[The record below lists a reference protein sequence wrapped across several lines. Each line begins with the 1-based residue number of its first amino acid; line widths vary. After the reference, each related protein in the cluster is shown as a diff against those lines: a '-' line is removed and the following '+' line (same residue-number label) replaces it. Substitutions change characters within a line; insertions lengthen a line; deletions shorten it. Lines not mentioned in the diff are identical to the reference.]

1 MKHYFRVLLALVPA
15 VILMALASSCK
26 EDDSIVVS
34 KTELSWTKDGGKKTV
49 DITANCE
56 WTVTAPS
63 WISVEP
69 ASGSGNAQI
78 TVRTEKNEG
87 LERKDILTIAGGTA
101 MAQINLAQAGVDFSA
116 SQMLFE
122 FTAEGTPI
130 DFTIVSTY
138 DWTIQIPEDA
148 SWVTAQPL
156 SGKAGETQVR
166 LTPAPIVDR
175 TPRDRTFLTV
185 DYGKSFTM
193 LTVSQALPND
203 PPTKPELV
211 APEDGAENT
220 KINTYFSWKAAT
232 DPDGDAIS
240 YKLMLSEDNGAT
252 WSSTVTTATRTK
264 HNAFLTKST
273 QHLWKVQAIDSF
285 GAITESD
292 TRTFTTGDG
301 GAYKDGEV
309 STYQTESAGAPKPI
323 HLVFM
328 GDGFIEEDFTEGG
341 AFDQAVE
348 TAVNSLFSVEPY
360 ATYKDYFR
368 ISTVAVYSQERGAT
382 VKKDMSSVKAQTR
395 NTAFEATLEGG
406 NSTGTSCNYDKVFS
420 YAMKVPGVNQEAL
433 ENTTVF
439 LLININA
446 YAGTCMMEY
455 NGRSVSMC
463 PMGKES
469 FGPVVIHEGGGHGFG
484 RLLDEY
490 RYYAAELPS
499 DDKNSIKSWR
509 SKDPYYGY
517 NLDLTGDRNKVH
529 WAHYFDRPGYEAVSM
544 YEGGCLYEYG
554 VWRPEYISCMEDNR
568 PYYNAPSREA
578 IVRRIM
584 RASGKTFNME
594 DFISKDKIRSEKGAP
609 QTRTD
614 YVTEAF
620 VPFAPPIRVER

>member
-1 MKHYFRVLLALVPA
+1 
-15 VILMALASSCK
+15 MALASSCK
-26 EDDSIVVS
+26 EDDSIVAS
-34 KTELSWTKDGGKKTV
+34 KTELSWTKEGGKKTV
-49 DITANCE
+49 DIAANCE

-78 TVRTEKNEG
+78 TVRTDKNEG

-101 MAQINLAQAGVDFSA
+101 MAQINLVQAGVDFSA

-138 DWTIQIPEDA
+138 DWTIQIPQDA
-148 SWVTAQPL
+148 AWVTAEPL
-156 SGKAGETQVR
+156 SGKAGETKVR

-220 KINTYFSWKAAT
+220 KINTYFSWKPST

-240 YKLMLSEDNGAT
+240 YKLMLSEDNGTT
-252 WSSTVTTATRTK
+252 WSSTITTATRTK
-264 HNAFLTKST
+264 HNLFLTKST
-273 QHLWKVQAIDSF
+273 QHLWKVQAIDAF

-292 TRTFTTGDG
+292 VRTFTTGDG
-301 GAYKDGEV
+301 GAYKDGEISV
-309 STYQTESAGAPKPI
+309 YQTESAGAPKPV

-328 GDGFIEEDFTEGG
+328 GDGFIEEDYTEGG

-348 TAVNSLFSVEPY
+348 TAVNALFGVEPY

-382 VKKDMSSVKAQTR
+382 IKKDMSSVKAQTK

-420 YAMKVPGVNQEAL
+420 YALKVPGVTQEVL

-439 LLININA
+439 LLINVNA

-455 NGRSVSMC
+455 SGRSVSMC
-463 PMGKES
+463 PMGKDS

-584 RASGKTFNME
+584 RASGRTFNME
-594 DFISKDKIRSEKGAP
+594 DFISKDKVRSEKGAP

-620 VPFAPPIRVER
+620 VPFAPPILVER

>member
-15 VILMALASSCK
+15 LALLALANSCK
-26 EDDSIVVS
+26 EDDSIVAS

-49 DITANCE
+49 DITANCA

-69 ASGSGNAQI
+69 SSGSGNAQI

-101 MAQINLAQAGVDFSA
+101 MAQINLVQAGVDFSA

-130 DFTIVSTY
+130 EFTIVSTY
-138 DWTIQIPEDA
+138 DWTIQIPQDA
-148 SWVTAQPL
+148 SWVTAEPL
-156 SGKAGETQVR
+156 SGKAGETKVR

-220 KINTYFSWKAAT
+220 KINTYFSWKPST
-232 DPDGDAIS
+232 DPDGDEIS

-252 WSSTVTTATRTK
+252 WSSTITTATRTK

-273 QHLWKVQAIDSF
+273 QHLWKVQAIDAF

-292 TRTFTTGDG
+292 VRTFTTGDG
-301 GAYKDGEV
+301 GAYKDGEISV
-309 STYQTESAGAPKPI
+309 YQTESAGAPKPV

-328 GDGFIEEDFTEGG
+328 GDGFIEEDYTEGG

-348 TAVNSLFSVEPY
+348 TAVNALFSVEPY

-368 ISTVAVYSQERGAT
+368 ISTVAVYSPERGAT
-382 VKKDMSSVKAQTR
+382 IKKDMSSVKAQTK

-420 YAMKVPGVNQEAL
+420 YALKVPGVTQEAL

-439 LLININA
+439 LLINVNA

-455 NGRSVSMC
+455 SGRSVSMC
-463 PMGKES
+463 PMGKDS

-517 NLDLTGDRNKVH
+517 NIDITGDRNKVH

-594 DFISKDKIRSEKGAP
+594 DFISKDKVRSEKGAP

>member
-1 MKHYFRVLLALVPA
+1 
-15 VILMALASSCK
+15 MALASSCK

-101 MAQINLAQAGVDFSA
+101 MAQINLVQAGVDFSA

-220 KINTYFSWKAAT
+220 KINTYFSWKPAT

-264 HNAFLTKST
+264 HNVFLTKST
-273 QHLWKVQAIDSF
+273 QHLWKVQAIDAF

-292 TRTFTTGDG
+292 VRTFTTGDG
-301 GAYKDGEV
+301 GAYKDGEI
-309 STYQTESAGAPKPI
+309 SIYQTESAGAPKPV

-328 GDGFIEEDFTEGG
+328 GDGFIEEDYTEGG

-348 TAVNSLFSVEPY
+348 TAVNALFGVEPY

-368 ISTVAVYSQERGAT
+368 ISTVAVYSPERGAT
-382 VKKDMSSVKAQTR
+382 IKKDMSSVKAQTK

-420 YAMKVPGVNQEAL
+420 YALKVPGVTQEVL

-439 LLININA
+439 LLINVNA

-455 NGRSVSMC
+455 S
-463 PMGKES
+463 
-469 FGPVVIHEGGGHGFG
+469 GP
-484 RLLDEY
+484 
-490 RYYAAELPS
+490 LPS
-499 DDKNSIKSWR
+499 SGGDKQK
-509 SKDPYYGY
+509 
-517 NLDLTGDRNKVH
+517 
-529 WAHYFDRPGYEAVSM
+529 
-544 YEGGCLYEYG
+544 
-554 VWRPEYISCMEDNR
+554 
-568 PYYNAPSREA
+568 
-578 IVRRIM
+578 
-584 RASGKTFNME
+584 
-594 DFISKDKIRSEKGAP
+594 
-609 QTRTD
+609 
-614 YVTEAF
+614 
-620 VPFAPPIRVER
+620 

>member
-1 MKHYFRVLLALVPA
+1 
-15 VILMALASSCK
+15 MALASSCK
-26 EDDSIVVS
+26 EDDNIVVS

-101 MAQINLAQAGVDFSA
+101 MAQINLVQAGVDFSA

-148 SWVTAQPL
+148 SWVSAQPL

-264 HNAFLTKST
+264 HNVFLTKST
-273 QHLWKVQAIDSF
+273 QHLWKVQAIDAF

-292 TRTFTTGDG
+292 VRTFTTGDG
-301 GAYKDGEV
+301 GAYKDGEI
-309 STYQTESAGAPKPI
+309 SIYQTESAGAPKPV

-328 GDGFIEEDFTEGG
+328 GDGFIEEDYTEGG

-348 TAVNSLFSVEPY
+348 TAVNALFGVEPY

-382 VKKDMSSVKAQTR
+382 IKKDMSSVKAQTK

-420 YAMKVPGVNQEAL
+420 YALKVPGVTQEVL

-439 LLININA
+439 LLINVNA

-455 NGRSVSMC
+455 SGRSVSMC
-463 PMGKES
+463 PMGKDS

-594 DFISKDKIRSEKGAP
+594 DFISKDKVRSEKGAP

>member
-1 MKHYFRVLLALVPA
+1 
-15 VILMALASSCK
+15 
-26 EDDSIVVS
+26 
-34 KTELSWTKDGGKKTV
+34 
-49 DITANCE
+49 
-56 WTVTAPS
+56 
-63 WISVEP
+63 
-69 ASGSGNAQI
+69 
-78 TVRTEKNEG
+78 
-87 LERKDILTIAGGTA
+87 
-101 MAQINLAQAGVDFSA
+101 
-116 SQMLFE
+116 
-122 FTAEGTPI
+122 
-130 DFTIVSTY
+130 
-138 DWTIQIPEDA
+138 
-148 SWVTAQPL
+148 
-156 SGKAGETQVR
+156 
-166 LTPAPIVDR
+166 
-175 TPRDRTFLTV
+175 
-185 DYGKSFTM
+185 
-193 LTVSQALPND
+193 VSQALPND

-220 KINTYFSWKAAT
+220 KINTYFSWKPST

-273 QHLWKVQAIDSF
+273 QHLWKVQAIDAF

-292 TRTFTTGDG
+292 VRTFTTGDG
-301 GAYKDGEV
+301 GAYKDGEISV
-309 STYQTESAGAPKPI
+309 YQTESAGAPKPV

-328 GDGFIEEDFTEGG
+328 GDGFIEEDYTEGG

-348 TAVNSLFSVEPY
+348 TAVNALFGVEPY

-368 ISTVAVYSQERGAT
+368 ISTVAVYSPERGAT
-382 VKKDMSSVKAQTR
+382 IKKDMSSVKAQTK

-420 YAMKVPGVNQEAL
+420 YALKVPGVTQEVL

-439 LLININA
+439 LLINVNA

-455 NGRSVSMC
+455 SGRSVSMC
-463 PMGKES
+463 PMGKDS